1 MRSCIAFGAD
11 EPEATA
17 AQQLQPD
24 SDAPQPGPIG
34 EAIIVRISKS
44 RRCPPTRGPLA
55 QPLEPGLLESG
66 AWRAV
71 TDADDER
78 EEEEAM
84 TTSLLSLG
92 AVCSALEVAGVPI
105 ERAKLPSLADLRRV
119 ITLPGGGK
127 PGSAQRARLRDVGA
141 AIVKAICAAVNPDGA
156 LVEQLIVE
164 ALTPHD
170 PLDERQ
176 RRAGSR

>member
-1 MRSCIAFGAD
+1 VRSCIAFGAD

-119 ITLPGGGK
+119 ITLPGRLTIPAAHSAADGG
-127 PGSAQRARLRDVGA
+127 RAHAVDDDVEGQAGRPDREAAGA
-141 AIVKAICAAVNPDGA
+141 SSSI
-156 LVEQLIVE
+156 L
-164 ALTPHD
+164 
-170 PLDERQ
+170 
-176 RRAGSR
+176 